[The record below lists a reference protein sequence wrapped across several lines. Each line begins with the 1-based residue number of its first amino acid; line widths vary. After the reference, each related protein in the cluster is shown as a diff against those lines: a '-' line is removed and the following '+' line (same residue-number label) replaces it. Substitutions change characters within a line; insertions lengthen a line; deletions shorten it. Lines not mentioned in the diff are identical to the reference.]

1 MSTPASNHSVVTT
14 STATVAATEP
24 LPGGNNRKRY
34 FSGHRIQPVDKNRR
48 TQEVFRP
55 RLCETKQPA
64 KKRRCRQRVDTGQN
78 GTSASTG
85 RDSTLPM
92 MEHKVSASRP
102 VVIVHPQ
109 PMDIEPDYLEIIAKF
124 SVTHQHQIMPYRS
137 HPGVK
142 TVLFNVSTLL
152 KTLEQRG
159 IQLSMS
165 RGIPP
170 LPTLFAKLERFNM
183 VIEHQVCSGYFQK
196 ANVFFSAVG
205 KTVNN
210 TGSLTSMLH
219 SKKSFTL
226 LTHMDDGD
234 VAAIAA
240 SPFLKQIS
248 SMCNGKGLP
257 EKAKVEAFLKLGC
270 LKEGWQGID
279 EAVKD
284 QPLNRALVIN
294 ISSMS
299 SGRGLPEKANVEAF
313 LKLGCLKEGW
323 QGMDEAVKDQ
333 PLDRALVT
341 HISSMCHGKGLPENA
356 KVEAFLKLGCLKEGW
371 QGTDEDI
378 KDKPLN
384 RALIANISS
393 MSAGRGLPEKAK
405 VEAFLK
411 LG

>member
-1 MSTPASNHSVVTT
+1 MSTPVSKHSVFTT
-14 STATVAATEP
+14 PTATVAATAP

-34 FSGHRIQPVDKNRR
+34 FSGHRVQPVDRENSR

-64 KKRRCRQRVDTGQN
+64 KKRSCRQRVNTGQN
-78 GTSASTG
+78 CTSTSTG

-92 MEHKVSASRP
+92 MGHEVSASRP
-102 VVIVHPQ
+102 VVTVHPQ
-109 PMDIEPDYLEIIAKF
+109 PMDIDPDYSEIIAKF
-124 SVTHQHQIMPYRS
+124 SVTHQHQIMPSLS

-142 TVLFNVSTLL
+142 TVLSNVSTLL

-165 RGIPP
+165 RGASP
-170 LPTLFAKLERFNM
+170 LPTLFAKLKRFNM
-183 VIEHQVCSGYFQK
+183 VTEHQVCSRYFQK

-210 TGSLTSMLH
+210 TGCLTSMVS
-219 SKKSFTL
+219 SKNSITLFTG
-226 LTHMDDGD
+226 MDDGE
-234 VAAIAA
+234 VASIAA

-284 QPLNRALVIN
+284 QPL
-294 ISSMS
+294 
-299 SGRGLPEKANVEAF
+299 
-313 LKLGCLKEGW
+313 
-323 QGMDEAVKDQ
+323 
-333 PLDRALVT
+333 DRALVM
-341 HISSMCHGKGLPENA
+341 HISSMCNGKGLPEKA

-371 QGTDEDI
+371 QGIDEAV

-384 RALIANISS
+384 RALITNISS
-393 MSAGRGLPEKAK
+393 MSSGTRL
-405 VEAFLK
+405 
-411 LG
+411 

>member
-1 MSTPASNHSVVTT
+1 MSTPASNHSVATT

-34 FSGHRIQPVDKNRR
+34 FSGHRVQPVDRENRR

-64 KKRRCRQRVDTGQN
+64 KKRRCGQRVDTGQN

-85 RDSTLPM
+85 RDSTFPM
-92 MEHKVSASRP
+92 MGHEVSASRP

-109 PMDIEPDYLEIIAKF
+109 PMDIDPDYSEIIAKF
-124 SVTHQHQIMPYRS
+124 SVTHQHQIMPSLS

-142 TVLFNVSTLL
+142 TVLSNVSTLL

-159 IQLSMS
+159 IQLSMN
-165 RGIPP
+165 RGNPP
-170 LPTLFAKLERFNM
+170 LPTLFAKLKPFNM
-183 VIEHQVCSGYFQK
+183 VTEHQTCSGYFQK

-210 TGSLTSMLH
+210 TGSLTSTLH
-219 SKKSFTL
+219 SKNSVTL
-226 LTHMDDGD
+226 LTNMDDGD

-248 SMCNGKGLP
+248 SMCHCKGLPEKSKIEAFLEMGCLKVGWQGIDGAVKDQPLDRSLVANISSMCHGKGLP

-284 QPLNRALVIN
+284 QPI
-294 ISSMS
+294 
-299 SGRGLPEKANVEAF
+299 
-313 LKLGCLKEGW
+313 
-323 QGMDEAVKDQ
+323 
-333 PLDRALVT
+333 DRALVS
-341 HISSMCHGKGLPENA
+341 HISSMFFGK
-356 KVEAFLKLGCLKEGW
+356 
-371 QGTDEDI
+371 
-378 KDKPLN
+378 
-384 RALIANISS
+384 
-393 MSAGRGLPEKAK
+393 GLPEKAK
-405 VEAFLK
+405 MEAS
-411 LG
+411 